1 MRRVATVLGCLAAA
15 GMLALGTT
23 TSASAADG
31 VLWIDGTA
39 HVNPS
44 GCFGTEGARWT
55 TITNN
60 TNAVAWVYDEP
71 NCQGERIDEVS
82 PGSGLEVRGGRS
94 VLIN

>member
-31 VLWIDGTA
+31 TLWIDGTA
-39 HVNPS
+39 HSNPH
-44 GCFGTEGARWT
+44 GCFEAGGAGTT
-55 TITNN
+55 SIINN
-60 TNAVAWVYDEP
+60 TDAVARVFGEP
-71 NCQGERIDEVS
+71 HCQDYLGDVR
-82 PGSGLEVRGGRS
+82 PASGRNVRGGRS